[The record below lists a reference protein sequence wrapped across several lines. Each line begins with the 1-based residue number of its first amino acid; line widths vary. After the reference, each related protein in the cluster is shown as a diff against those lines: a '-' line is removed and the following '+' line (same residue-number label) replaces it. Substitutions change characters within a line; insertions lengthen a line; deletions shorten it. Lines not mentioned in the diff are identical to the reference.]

1 MEKDKSILICGY
13 KNIIINNQIN
23 TMSERYTIKQLK
35 EIYGVTERT
44 LNNWVRTKG
53 LPVTEIT
60 PQSKWVY
67 KEDLENWENTFR
79 KLQKSTMGVS
89 DIKSSYSK

>member
-1 MEKDKSILICGY
+1 
-13 KNIIINNQIN
+13 
-23 TMSERYTIKQLK
+23 MSERYTLKQLK
-35 EIYGVTERT
+35 ELYGVTGRT

>member
-1 MEKDKSILICGY
+1 
-13 KNIIINNQIN
+13 
-23 TMSERYTIKQLK
+23 MSERYTIKELK
-35 EIYGVTERT
+35 NIYGVTERT

-53 LPVTEIT
+53 LPITEIT

-79 KLQKSTMGVS
+79 KINKPTRGVS
-89 DIKSSYSK
+89 IMSTGLSE